1 MKTYFASPDRSSA
14 DNLKAEIEFIGNNAI
29 INALLHS
36 VNGLLAVLNSNRQIV
51 ALNDS
56 LLMLLGITDTD
67 KVFGLRPGEA
77 LKCIHSNEMP
87 GGCGTSEFCSTCGA
101 AISIVSSLA
110 KNRPVERECALT
122 SEESGKKQDVYFR
135 VRCVPI
141 LYNTN
146 RYQLLFLQDI
156 TYHQRLAALER
167 VFFHDV
173 NGIISGILSASTL
186 ISSESTQDIRD
197 LSKTVYRLSSR
208 LASEV
213 SMQQCLCQTEAC
225 VYQPVMSPISLAQVF
240 QDIKDIFA
248 NNPVSKN
255 RRLALPSE
263 FPNVDIN
270 TDASLFLRVISN
282 MITNAFEET
291 EEGEEV
297 KVWVDIVEGK
307 ISFCVHNKKPMPA
320 TVAKRIF
327 QRNFSTKSG
336 IGRGLGTYS
345 MKLFG
350 EEILGGKIDFTSA
363 EEEGTVFRY
372 SMSI

>member
-1 MKTYFASPDRSSA
+1 
-14 DNLKAEIEFIGNNAI
+14 
-29 INALLHS
+29 
-36 VNGLLAVLNSNRQIV
+36 
-51 ALNDS
+51 
-56 LLMLLGITDTD
+56 
-67 KVFGLRPGEA
+67 
-77 LKCIHSNEMP
+77 
-87 GGCGTSEFCSTCGA
+87 
-101 AISIVSSLA
+101 
-110 KNRPVERECALT
+110 
-122 SEESGKKQDVYFR
+122 
-135 VRCVPI
+135 
-141 LYNTN
+141 
-146 RYQLLFLQDI
+146 
-156 TYHQRLAALER
+156 
-167 VFFHDV
+167 
-173 NGIISGILSASTL
+173 
-186 ISSESTQDIRD
+186 
-197 LSKTVYRLSSR
+197 
-208 LASEV
+208 
-213 SMQQCLCQTEAC
+213 MQQSLCKTDAY

-255 RRLALPSE
+255 RILALPSE
-263 FPNVDIN
+263 FPNVNIN
-270 TDASLFLRVISN
+270 TDSSLFLRVIGN

-297 KVWVDIVEGK
+297 KLWVDILDGN

-320 TVAKRIF
+320 TIAKRIF